1 MKSAT
6 TVSQLVNQPINQ
18 SELVSARPTLSR
30 AANPVKLKIG
40 RFGGSKI
47 RRNSKHFRDIQRH
60 TENNLFYYID

>member
-40 RFGGSKI
+40 RFG
-47 RRNSKHFRDIQRH
+47 SKHFRDIQRH